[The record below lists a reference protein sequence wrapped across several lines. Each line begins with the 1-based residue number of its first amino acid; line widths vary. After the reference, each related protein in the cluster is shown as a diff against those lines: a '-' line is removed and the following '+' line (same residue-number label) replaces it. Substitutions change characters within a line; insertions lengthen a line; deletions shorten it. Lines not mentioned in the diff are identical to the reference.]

1 MRYSMGALPWWP
13 LQLIKAQAMA
23 IDRLD
28 AARLQTPVIASLGD
42 HWKFFLVEGI
52 VLAVLGVGAIVVPA
66 VATFAVEMVIGW
78 VLLIA
83 GIVGLI
89 STLRM
94 QRAPAFRW
102 SLLSAVAGIVAGAL
116 LLVWPLSGAFSLTV
130 ILTVFLFLEGIAS
143 IMMALSHSR
152 GFSGRWGMLL
162 VSGIIDLI
170 LAGVIIAGLPGTAA
184 WAIGLLVG
192 INMLFGGAALISMAL
207 HARNASTVR

>member
-1 MRYSMGALPWWP
+1 
-13 LQLIKAQAMA
+13 MA
-23 IDRLD
+23 IDRMD
-28 AARLQTPVIASLGD
+28 AARLQTTVIASLSD
-42 HWKFFLVEGI
+42 HWKFFLGEGI
-52 VLAVLGVGAIVVPA
+52 VLVLLGVGAIVVPA
-66 VATFAVEMVIGW
+66 VATFAVELVIGW
-78 VLLIA
+78 VLLIG

-102 SLLSAVAGIVAGAL
+102 SLLSAVAGIVAGTL

-130 ILTVFLFLEGIAS
+130 ILTVFLLFEGIAS

-162 VSGIIDLI
+162 VSGIIDLA
-170 LAGVIIAGLPGTAA
+170 LAGIIIAGLPATSS

-207 HARNASTVR
+207 HARTASAIL

>member
-1 MRYSMGALPWWP
+1 
-13 LQLIKAQAMA
+13 MA
-23 IDRLD
+23 IDRMD
-28 AARLQTPVIASLGD
+28 AARLQTTVIASLSD
-42 HWKFFLVEGI
+42 HWKFFLGEGI
-52 VLAVLGVGAIVVPA
+52 VLVLLGVGAIVVPA
-66 VATFAVEMVIGW
+66 VATFAVELVIGW
-78 VLLIA
+78 VLLIG

-102 SLLSAVAGIVAGAL
+102 SLLSAVAGIVAGTL

-130 ILTVFLFLEGIAS
+130 ILVVFLLLEGIAS

-162 VSGIIDLI
+162 VSGIIDLA
-170 LAGVIIAGLPGTAA
+170 LAGIIIAGLPATSS

-207 HARNASTVR
+207 HARTGSAIL

>member
-1 MRYSMGALPWWP
+1 
-13 LQLIKAQAMA
+13 MA

-28 AARLQTPVIASLGD
+28 AARLQTTVTQSLHD
-42 HWKFFLVEGI
+42 HWRLFLAEGI
-52 VLAVLGVGAIVVPA
+52 VLVSLGLGAIVVPP

-78 VLLIA
+78 VLLVS

-102 SLLSAVAGIVAGAL
+102 SLLSAVAGIVAGG
-116 LLVWPLSGAFSLTV
+116 LLVIWPLSGAFSLTV
-130 ILTVFLFLEGIAS
+130 ILTVFLLLEGVAS
-143 IMMALSHSR
+143 IMMALNHSR
-152 GFSGRWGMLL
+152 GFAGRWAMLL
-162 VSGIIDLI
+162 VSGIIDLV
-170 LAGVIIAGLPGTAA
+170 LAGIIIAGLPATST

-207 HARNASTVR
+207 HARNATLS

>member
-1 MRYSMGALPWWP
+1 
-13 LQLIKAQAMA
+13 MA

-28 AARLQTPVIASLGD
+28 AARLQTTVTESLSD
-42 HWKFFLVEGI
+42 HWKFFLGEGI

-66 VATFAVEMVIGW
+66 VATFAVELVIGW
-78 VLLIA
+78 VLLI
-83 GIVGLI
+83 GGTVGLI

-102 SLLSAVAGIVAGAL
+102 SLLSAVAGIVAGTL

-130 ILTVFLFLEGIAS
+130 ILTVFLLLEGIAS
-143 IMMALSHSR
+143 IMMGLSHSR

-162 VSGIIDLI
+162 VSGIIDLV
-170 LAGVIIAGLPGTAA
+170 LAGIIIAGLPATST

-207 HARNASTVR
+207 HARNRLAIGQVPRS

>member
-1 MRYSMGALPWWP
+1 
-13 LQLIKAQAMA
+13 MA

-28 AARLQTPVIASLGD
+28 AARLQTSVIASLGD

-66 VATFAVEMVIGW
+66 VATFAVELVIGW

-102 SLLSAVAGIVAGAL
+102 SLLSAVVGIVAGAL

-130 ILTVFLFLEGIAS
+130 ILTVFLLLEGIAS

-162 VSGIIDLI
+162 VSGIIDLV
-170 LAGVIIAGLPGTAA
+170 LAGIIIAGLPATST

-207 HARNASTVR
+207 HARNGAAIP

>member
-1 MRYSMGALPWWP
+1 
-13 LQLIKAQAMA
+13 MA
-23 IDRLD
+23 IDRLY
-28 AARLQTPVIASLGD
+28 AARLQTSVIASLGD
-42 HWKFFLVEGI
+42 HWKFFLGEGI

-102 SLLSAVAGIVAGAL
+102 SLLSAVAGIVAGTL

-130 ILTVFLFLEGIAS
+130 ILTVFLSLEGIAS
-143 IMMALSHSR
+143 IMMALSHRR

-162 VSGIIDLI
+162 VSGIIDLV
-170 LAGVIIAGLPGTAA
+170 LAGIIIAGLPATST

-207 HARNASTVR
+207 HARTATAIS